1 MDIHVLYNI
10 CVRTNVRT
18 WKCGHKRGYIYTE
31 PLNPFG
37 QYTYVIGHMKQTIVI
52 TLYAVEQ

>member
-1 MDIHVLYNI
+1 MDKHVYI
-10 CVRTNVRT
+10 IIYVYVQMYVHGNVGT
-18 WKCGHKRGYIYTE
+18 KRVYTE